1 MTNTIEA
8 TSGETETM
16 SQTRAWLRVTRVASL
31 VVLAWSVVLQV
42 LAGQLI
48 PPVAVIGV
56 VFGGL
61 AIFLVGG
68 ERRRLGLTAAVLA
81 LLSLVG
87 NLPMTIDE
95 LSHPTTAPA
104 FLLTLVVTTSAVVLM
119 VAGVAAFRGGS
130 TEPIRA
136 LYYGWG
142 GVAAVGVVV
151 ALSAAS
157 GVASAQPAAD
167 DVQVAARGVEFDTS
181 EIVVPAGEVGF
192 WLDNQDG
199 IRHTF
204 TIEELGYEI
213 DAPGTSAQRAV
224 FDLEPGQY
232 EVICAVP
239 GHENMTIDLVVEG

>member
-1 MTNTIEA
+1 MTDTVEE
-8 TSGETETM
+8 TKTETETT
-16 SQTRAWLRVTRVASL
+16 SPTRAWLRVTRVAAL
-31 VVLAWSVVLQV
+31 VVFAWSIVLQAI
-42 LAGQLI
+42 AGQLI
-48 PPVAVIGV
+48 PPVAIIGV

-61 AIFLVGG
+61 AIFLVG
-68 ERRRLGLTAAVLA
+68 ERPRLGLTAAVLA
-81 LLSLVG
+81 LLALVG

-95 LSHPTTAPA
+95 LSHPSSAPA
-104 FLLTLVVTTSAVVLM
+104 FLLTLVVTTAAVVLM
-119 VAGVAAFRGGS
+119 TAGLAAFRGWS
-130 TEPIRA
+130 TDSVRA

-167 DVQVAARGVEFDTS
+167 DVQVVARGVEFNTD
-181 EIVVPAGEVGF
+181 EIVVEAGETGF
-192 WLDNQDG
+192 WLDNQDS

-213 DAPGTSAQRAV
+213 DAPSTSAQRAV

-232 EVICAVP
+232 QVICAVP

>member
-1 MTNTIEA
+1 MTDTIEA
-8 TSGETETM
+8 TTGEMETT
-16 SQTRAWLRVTRVASL
+16 SPTRTWLRVTRTAAF
-31 VVLAWSVVLQV
+31 VVFAWSIVLQI

-48 PPVAVIGV
+48 PPVAIIGL

-61 AIFLVGG
+61 AIFLVG
-68 ERRRLGLTAAVLA
+68 ERRRMGLTAAVLA
-81 LLSLVG
+81 LIALLG

-95 LSHPTTAPA
+95 LSHPSSAPA
-104 FLLTLVVTTSAVVLM
+104 FLLTLVVTTAAIVLM
-119 VAGVAAFRGGS
+119 VAGLAAFRGWS
-130 TEPIRA
+130 TDPVRA

-157 GVASAQPAAD
+157 GVASAQPTAD
-167 DVQVAARGVEFDTS
+167 DVQVIARGVEFDTS
-181 EIVVPAGEVGF
+181 EIVVPAGETGF
-192 WLDNQDG
+192 WLDNQDA

-213 DAPGTSAQRAV
+213 DAPSTSAQRAV
-224 FDLEPGQY
+224 FDLDPGQY
-232 EVICAVP
+232 QVICAVP